1 MIKLTDKAATKVKEI
16 LINEQ
21 SQTSRLRVGVK
32 GGGCSGFTYTLDFDD
47 KTSETDQVFED
58 KGVKIIV
65 DAKSFIYLSG
75 TQLDYSDGL
84 AGEGFKFTNPNATR
98 SCGCGSSFQA

>member
-1 MIKLTDKAATKVKEI
+1 MITLTDKAAIKVKEI
-16 LINEQ
+16 LVNEQ
-21 SQTSRLRVGVK
+21 SQTSGLRVGVK
-32 GGGCSGFTYTLDFDD
+32 GGGCSGFTYTLNFDD
-47 KTSETDQVFED
+47 KTNETDQVFED

-84 AGEGFKFTNPNATR
+84 SGEGFKFTNPNATR